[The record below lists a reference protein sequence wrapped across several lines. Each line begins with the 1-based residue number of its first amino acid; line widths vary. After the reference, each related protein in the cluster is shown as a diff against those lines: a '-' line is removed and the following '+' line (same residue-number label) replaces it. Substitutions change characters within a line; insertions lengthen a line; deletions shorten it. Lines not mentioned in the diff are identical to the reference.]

1 MKESE
6 ENRNYKDFKI
16 QRLTREL
23 VELRFEHAQC
33 EKIASGVEEEYESA
47 THLKAASL
55 ADSGHFEDLSY
66 QTSQSKDSYAEKDAE
81 LLSYRGLT
89 VEKNRHT
96 ITYSEKMDYL
106 IKHHTDKVNVYK
118 IVMPTNIVIFSIN
131 LDTGNKKTIHRST

>member
-33 EKIASGVEEEYESA
+33 EKIASGVEKEYDSA
-47 THLKAASL
+47 TNLKAASL
-55 ADSGHFEDLSY
+55 ADSGHFEDLPY
-66 QTSQSKDSYAEKDAE
+66 QTSQFKDSYAEKDAE
-81 LLSYRGLT
+81 LLSYGGLT

-96 ITYSEKMDYL
+96 ITHLEKMDYL
-106 IKHHTDKVNVYK
+106 IKHHTDEVIIYT
-118 IVMPTNIVIFSIN
+118 IVMSTNYVIFSIN
-131 LDTGNKKTIHRST
+131 LDAGNKKPIHRST